1 MNYAEVLE
9 KYLYRI
15 ARGELRDL
23 EPLIPL
29 IPPSIL
35 FIPVIEEKS
44 LGVESHIR
52 LPMIERASKKY
63 LPVFLRKSHVLAT
76 YEKLKVVPQEVRGET
91 LLMTLPHN
99 VGILFEPN
107 SSLEV
112 AFDVS
117 DFGYSDAEY
126 NESKEEIEDSSI
138 SAFVP
143 ELPSALEDLFSDDA
157 PKASPF
163 VEIKKLEYVLRMEL
177 SKFNEVLEAF
187 LLPFTSSYSDAILG
201 VLREEIDDER
211 RYELSEAIARVS
223 NEFYGYA
230 GAIEIFDDLQDP
242 NSSAWGKFQTE
253 APFYKRE
260 NITDQ
265 LEISKTVES
274 RKDGIFK
281 SLGGL
286 KKSGFKLFSN

>member
-29 IPPSIL
+29 IPPSVL
-35 FIPVIEEKS
+35 FMPVLTETNMGRQS
-44 LGVESHIR
+44 QLR
-52 LPMIERASKKY
+52 LPIMERSNKKY
-63 LPVFLRKSHVLAT
+63 LPVFLRRSHVMAT
-76 YEKLKVVPQEVRGET
+76 YEKLRVVPQEVRGET
-91 LLMTLPHN
+91 LLLSLPPD

-112 AFDVS
+112 SFDVS
-117 DFGYSDAEY
+117 DFGYQKPDTEAILEPDLSMD
-126 NESKEEIEDSSI
+126 
-138 SAFVP
+138 P
-143 ELPSALEDLFSDDA
+143 ELPAALEDLFSDEV
-157 PKASPF
+157 PKAIPL
-163 VEIKKLEYVLRMEL
+163 VDIKKLEYVLKTEL
-177 SKFNEVLEAF
+177 VKYREVVEAF
-187 LLPFTSSYSDAILG
+187 FIPFVSSYSDAILG
-201 VLREEIDDER
+201 ILREEIDDER
-211 RYELSEAIARVS
+211 RYDLSEAIARIS

-253 APFYKRE
+253 APFYNRE

-265 LEISKTVES
+265 IEISKTDSS
-274 RKDGIFK
+274 RKEGIFSSFG
-281 SLGGL
+281 SLKRTGL
-286 KKSGFKLFSN
+286 KLFSN